1 MNSHGDKNQ
10 ENDQFIII
18 KKKVAIDDT
27 PNNLGSWKIVYADFM
42 TVLMA
47 FFLVMWIINA
57 TDDDTK
63 KAIEQYF
70 NPFGKNLMTASKG
83 IFDEQNPP
91 ERSSQNK
98 IDLSIDEHITKN
110 SVDLKIGSTNQK
122 KQYQRLENN
131 IFYLSNS
138 QQSEHCK
145 NSLTRDSEKGKD
157 LCKSTDLE
165 KSINKE
171 ENYFLPPLSKEK
183 ILAMKRKKRLQDLA
197 KKISST
203 LSGLVADNIVK
214 GVLFETTRT
223 GILISIIDQR
233 NTPMF
238 DKSSS
243 IPLPETIVVL
253 QKIGEVL
260 AHSTEVISIR
270 GHTDASP
277 FRNIARDNWR
287 LSLDRAYSAYQVLMK
302 SGVSEDRISKISG
315 FAHHR
320 LKIASDPMNSANRRI
335 DILVEDRQG

>member
-197 KKISST
+197 KKNK
-203 LSGLVADNIVK
+203 L
-214 GVLFETTRT
+214 
-223 GILISIIDQR
+223 
-233 NTPMF
+233 NT
-238 DKSSS
+238 
-243 IPLPETIVVL
+243 V
-253 QKIGEVL
+253 
-260 AHSTEVISIR
+260 
-270 GHTDASP
+270 
-277 FRNIARDNWR
+277 
-287 LSLDRAYSAYQVLMK
+287 
-302 SGVSEDRISKISG
+302 RISG
-315 FAHHR
+315 
-320 LKIASDPMNSANRRI
+320 
-335 DILVEDRQG
+335 G